1 MYPLLSPLHPSR
13 FETVFPS
20 CKKKVALDVFT
31 PRRHVYC
38 IPDTTILS
46 ESTVVSIYAS
56 GYSRIPVY
64 HAENGKTAV
73 LGVLITKQLIVLNPN
88 DERPITSMPLYTPL
102 CISPD
107 TSLVDV
113 LNIFQTGGSRAM
125 KGGHMCLICARP
137 GAGNQAL
144 SSSQHHGAMDTT
156 ASSRDST
163 NVALLRPKGLPK
175 EAGFIGIITLEDVLE
190 ALLQEQI
197 YDEYDVCTSV
207 SLYSSLLLS
216 LFDVPR
222 NAMLSEKRKLTICIF
237 IYFCYTTDSEN

>member
-1 MYPLLSPLHPSR
+1 MLTFHRTQTLSHDFHRPALLLLNR
-13 FETVFPS
+13 FSPS
-20 CKKKVALDVFT
+20 CKKVALDVIT

-46 ESTVVSIYAS
+46 ERTVVNIYAS

-64 HAENGKTAV
+64 NAEIGKAAI

-125 KGGHMCLICARP
+125 KGGHMALVCARP
-137 GAGNQAL
+137 REGNQAL
-144 SSSQHHGAMDTT
+144 LCSQHHDATTTT
-156 ASSRDST
+156 ATNSSDDSAT
-163 NVALLRPKGLPK
+163 AASVRPKGLPK
-175 EAGFIGIITLEDVLE
+175 EAGFMGIITLEDVIE

-197 YDEYDVCTSV
+197 YDEYDVCTAANE
-207 SLYSSLLLS
+207 
-216 LFDVPR
+216 FI
-222 NAMLSEKRKLTICIF
+222 SEKRATHHLLLLHG
-237 IYFCYTTDSEN
+237 